1 MVLLLKILDVYKI
14 CNNMKELDI
23 SHLEK
28 EIEAGISINTSNS
41 IIVVGCA
48 ELGKTILAETI
59 ALHLDRGIEIVVIDD
74 KTKRRPNPF
83 EAEPLII
90 KSIPRLEFQT
100 TRPRMPKP
108 YNKYQKNRN
117 R

>member
-1 MVLLLKILDVYKI
+1 MDTKKLTNDVEAGLSILDSPNAKGIIIIGAGETGITVL
-14 CNNMKELDI
+14 N
-23 SHLEK
+23 
-28 EIEAGISINTSNS
+28 EALK
-41 IIVVGCA
+41 V
-48 ELGKTILAETI
+48 EF
-59 ALHLDRGIEIVVIDD
+59 DRGIKVVVIDD
-74 KTKRRPNPF
+74 KTKRIPKPF

-100 TRPRMPKP
+100 TPRMPKP

>member
-1 MVLLLKILDVYKI
+1 MDTKKLTNDIETGVSILDLPNTKGIIIGAGETGITVLHE
-14 CNNMKELDI
+14 ELKV
-23 SHLEK
+23 EF
-28 EIEAGISINTSNS
+28 E
-41 IIVVGCA
+41 
-48 ELGKTILAETI
+48 
-59 ALHLDRGIEIVVIDD
+59 RGIKIVVIDD
-74 KTKRRPNPF
+74 KTKRRPKPF

-100 TRPRMPKP
+100 TPRIPKP